1 MAAPLVPQK
10 KDIDSRVFL
19 DPENI
24 FQGVQGGSKGSQKKG
39 SIVQEMTSF
48 NTKRVDLL
56 HQLNQA
62 LFNDHQ

>member
-1 MAAPLVPQK
+1 MSAPLVPQK
-10 KDIDSRVFL
+10 KDIDSRIFL

-24 FQGVQGGSKGSQKKG
+24 FQGAPVPRGSQKKG
-39 SIVQEMTSF
+39 SIVNEMTSF